1 VGRCQEWN
9 QGDDC
14 VSFCGATWLVIIQ
27 RSQVFKGIAYLIPAP
42 VEGLSGPR
50 QYPFASATGTSSRK
64 YSCMF
69 NCPSIILTSTM
80 IPRDALSSDH
90 HYHPGFVGGPGS
102 GSSGRSGCFLSEGGL
117 MSFNGNASCMRL
129 AQGCRSDWCV
139 SVSASS
145 RDEQSTQLQRLA
157 PVVWGRSSLAVG
169 V

>member
-1 VGRCQEWN
+1 MWRCQEWN

-14 VSFCGATWLVIIQ
+14 VSFCGVTWLVIIQ
-27 RSQVFKGIAYLIPAP
+27 RSQVFKGIAYLIRAP

-117 MSFNGNASCMRL
+117 MSFNGNASCSRVSIRL
-129 AQGCRSDWCV
+129 VCQRERVITGRTIDPAPASRSCR
-139 SVSASS
+139 
-145 RDEQSTQLQRLA
+145 
-157 PVVWGRSSLAVG
+157 VG
-169 V
+169 AK